1 MKKVAIL
8 NEAIL
13 SLSRVLVEC
22 FKEDINT
29 EKESLLH
36 EDSYISKTM
45 KKKLGKKQFEEFDKY
60 GQEVW
65 RNAWREFDRVIFT
78 SDQASN

>member
-8 NEAIL
+8 NEATL

-22 FKEDINT
+22 FKDDINT
-29 EKESLLH
+29 ENESLLH
-36 EDSYISKTM
+36 EDSYISKTI

-60 GQEVW
+60 GLEVW
-65 RNAWREFDRVIFT
+65 RNAWREFDRVIFHT
-78 SDQASN
+78 RSSK